1 MRTADPRGDRVIRRT
16 ASVYSILL
24 RALPSGFRDRR
35 GPEMLDLFRELA
47 SEADIQSGTP
57 GVVRCFMRE
66 SVDLLLTAARLR
78 LRRCARVN
86 VLAPAVSLASAGP
99 TSHLTQGSSDM
110 ERIRQDFGY
119 ALRAIARRP
128 GFATIAVLT
137 LGLGI
142 GATTAIFSVVNSVI
156 LRPLPYPEPE
166 RITMVFS
173 TIPSR
178 SAARD
183 PHAFPNFLDIRKNAR
198 SFESMAA
205 YASPSTGTILTGS
218 GAELHSGMQ
227 ASGSLFRVLGI
238 APAEGRLFTEAEDEP
253 GAPRTVILSH
263 GLATRLGDGRSSMV
277 GKQVTIDRVPH
288 TVIGVMP
295 ASFAFPNRTPEYW
308 TPFIQ
313 SGDRFEER
321 DTAWLT
327 VIGRLRP
334 GVSLVSAQAELN
346 AIWSGLIRE
355 YPADN
360 DEGTGIALE
369 ERQKFVTGDAR
380 PVLFMLLGAVGFVLA
395 IACAN
400 LANLILARGSTRR
413 RELAVRMAL
422 GASRTRLIRQ
432 LLTESVVLALLGGVL
447 GVGIAYLGTKVLGQY
462 GPAALPRRWEIG
474 IDTTTL
480 VFTTLI
486 AVASGL
492 ISGLFPAL
500 RFSRPDL
507 QEDLTGG
514 TQGAARTTGHR
525 LQRALVVVQVALAL
539 ILLIG
544 AGLLTNSLIRL
555 MTVDPGFDPRNV
567 LVIRIAPAADRYT
580 EPIALD
586 ALYARVL
593 ERVDAVPGTM
603 SVGAAWAPPFSGH
616 WGSTGI
622 TIEGTETSAVD
633 RPNVSM
639 LPVRGD
645 YFAAMKLR
653 LIEGR
658 TITDDDKPPAP
669 APIVIN
675 EGMAK
680 RFWPGESA
688 VGKRFRRG
696 VPGDYGPWHTVV
708 GVVADVKESLDTVP
722 GLQGYWPHAQAM
734 WARDMS
740 VVVRTSGDPLSLVN
754 AIRAE
759 IRAID
764 PEIPIVSTSTMEQ
777 LVANS
782 VTEPRFRTLLVL
794 SFAGAACLLAL
805 VGIYGVMAFVVA
817 ERTHEI
823 GLRMALGAEQGGV
836 LRFVL
841 GQGMRLILLG
851 IVIGVVGALVATRVI
866 RAMLFGVGAT
876 DPMTYGVVI
885 FALAAVAVLACWIPA
900 LRASRVDPL
909 VALRAGM
916 G

>member
-1 MRTADPRGDRVIRRT
+1 MAGVPGDRALRRA
-16 ASVYSILL
+16 ASAYSLLL
-24 RALPSGFRDRR
+24 RALPSAFRDRH
-35 GPEMLDLFRELA
+35 GSEMLDLFRELA
-47 SEADIQSGTP
+47 AEADTQSGTA
-57 GVVRCFMRE
+57 GIIRCFSRE
-66 SVDLLLTAARLR
+66 SFDLLMTAARLR
-78 LRRCARVN
+78 LKRRARVN
-86 VLAPAVSLASAGP
+86 HVLSSGLSLASAGP
-99 TSHLTQGSSDM
+99 TSHLSHESSDM
-110 ERIRQDFGY
+110 ETIRQDFGY
-119 ALRAIARRP
+119 AMRAIARRP
-128 GFATIAVLT
+128 GFAIVAVLT

-142 GATTAIFSVVNSVI
+142 GATTSIFSVVNSVI

-166 RITMVFS
+166 RLTMVFTTLPTLSS
-173 TIPSR
+173 TR
-178 SAARD
+178 S
-183 PHAFPNFLDIRKNAR
+183 PHAFPNFLDLRKSAR

-205 YASPSTGTILTGS
+205 YTSPSMGTILTGS
-218 GAELHSGMQ
+218 GAELHAGTQ
-227 ASGSLFRVLGI
+227 ASASLFKVLGI
-238 APAEGRLFTEAEDEP
+238 APAEGRWFTDAEDQKD
-253 GAPRTVILSH
+253 AAKVVILSQ
-263 GLATRLGDGRSSMV
+263 GLATRLGDGTGSMV

-288 TVIGVMP
+288 TVVGVMP
-295 ASFAFPNRTPEYW
+295 ASFAFPNTTPEYW
-308 TPFIQ
+308 TPFVQ
-313 SGDRFEER
+313 SGERFEER

-327 VIGRLRP
+327 VIGRLRR
-334 GVSLVSAQAELN
+334 GVSLASAQAEMN
-346 AIWSGLIRE
+346 AVWAGLVRE

-360 DEGTGIALE
+360 DEGTRIVLE

-380 PVLFMLLGAVGFVLA
+380 PALFMLLGAVGFVLA

-413 RELAVRMAL
+413 RELAVRLAL

-447 GVGIAYLGTKVLGQY
+447 GVGIAYLGTKLLGQY

-480 VFTTLI
+480 AFTTLI

-492 ISGLFPAL
+492 LSGLFPAL

-507 QEDLTGG
+507 QEDLVGG
-514 TQGAARTTGHR
+514 AQGAGRTTGHR
-525 LQRALVVVQVALAL
+525 VQRGLVVVQVALAL
-539 ILLIG
+539 VLLIG
-544 AGLLTNSLIRL
+544 AGLLTNSLMRL

-567 LVIRIAPAADRYT
+567 LAVRIAPAADRYT
-580 EPIALD
+580 EPGAID

-593 ERVDAVPGTM
+593 ERVDALPGTQ
-603 SVGAAWAPPFSGH
+603 SVGAAWAPPFSGRS
-616 WGSTGI
+616 GGTGI
-622 TIEGTETSAVD
+622 SIEGTAPRAVD

-645 YFAAMKLR
+645 YFATMKLR

-658 TITDDDKPPAP
+658 TLTDDDKTAP

-680 RFWPGESA
+680 RLWPGESA

-696 VPGDYGPWHTVV
+696 VPGDYGPWQTIV

-722 GLQGYWPHAQAM
+722 GLQGYWPHAQAV
-734 WARDMS
+734 WARDLS
-740 VVVRTSGDPLSLVN
+740 IVVRTSGDPLSLVN

-759 IRAID
+759 LRAID
-764 PEIPIVSTSTMEQ
+764 PEIPIVSTNTMEE

-841 GQGMRLILLG
+841 GQGMRLTVLG
-851 IVIGVVGALVATRVI
+851 IVIGVAGALAATRVLQT
-866 RAMLFGVGAT
+866 MLFGVGAT
-876 DPMTYGVVI
+876 DPATYVVVI
-885 FALAAVAVLACWIPA
+885 VALGAVAMLACWIPA
-900 LRASRVDPL
+900 RRASRVNPM
-909 VALRAGM
+909 VALRAGL

>member
-1 MRTADPRGDRVIRRT
+1 MDGAPGDGAVRRA
-16 ASVYSILL
+16 ASAYSVLL
-24 RALPSGFRDRR
+24 RALPSAFRERN
-35 GPEMLDLFRELA
+35 GAEMLDLFRELA
-47 SEADIQSGTP
+47 TEAGTRSGTT
-57 GVVRCFMRE
+57 GIIHCLTRE
-66 SVDLLLTAARLR
+66 SFDLLLTAARLR
-78 LRRCARVN
+78 LKRRARVN
-86 VLAPAVSLASAGP
+86 HVLASGLSLASAGP
-99 TSHLTQGSSDM
+99 TSHLSHEGSDM
-110 ERIRQDFGY
+110 ETIRQDFGY

-128 GFATIAVLT
+128 GFAIVAVLT

-142 GATTAIFSVVNSVI
+142 GATTSIFSVVNSVI

-166 RITMVFS
+166 RITMVWS

-178 SAARD
+178 NSTRG
-183 PHAFPNFLDIRKNAR
+183 PHAFPNFLDLKKSAR
-198 SFESMAA
+198 SFESLAA
-205 YASPSTGTILTGS
+205 YASSSTGTILTAA

-227 ASGSLFRVLGI
+227 ASGSLFKVLGI
-238 APAEGRLFTEAEDEP
+238 APAEGRLFTDSEDEKD
-253 GAPRTVILSH
+253 APRVVILSH
-263 GLATRLGDGRSSMV
+263 RLATRLGDGRSSMV
-277 GKQVTIDRVPH
+277 GKQVTIDRAPH
-288 TVIGVMP
+288 TVVGVMP
-295 ASFAFPNRTPEYW
+295 ASFAFPNTTPEYW
-308 TPFIQ
+308 TPFVQ
-313 SGDRFEER
+313 SGERFEER

-334 GVSLVSAQAELN
+334 GVSLAAAQAEMN
-346 AIWSGLIRE
+346 ALWSGLVRE

-360 DEGTGIALE
+360 DEGTGIVLE

-447 GVGIAYLGTKVLGQY
+447 GVGIAYLGTKLLGQY

-474 IDTTTL
+474 IDMTTL

-514 TQGAARTTGHR
+514 TQGAARVTGHR
-525 LQRALVVVQVALAL
+525 VQRGLVVVQVALAL
-539 ILLIG
+539 VLLIG
-544 AGLLTNSLIRL
+544 AGLLTNSLMRL
-555 MTVDPGFDPRNV
+555 MTVDPGFDPRSV
-567 LVIRIAPAADRYT
+567 LVVRIAPAADRYT
-580 EPIALD
+580 EPSALD

-593 ERVDAVPGTM
+593 ERVDAVPGTV
-603 SVGAAWAPPFSGH
+603 SVGAAWAPPFSGRS
-616 WGSTGI
+616 GGTGI
-622 TIEGTETSAVD
+622 SIEGTAPSAVD

-645 YFAAMKLR
+645 YFATMKLR

-658 TITDDDKPPAP
+658 TLTDDDKLEA
-669 APIVIN
+669 AVTVIN

-696 VPGDYGPWHTVV
+696 VPGDYGPWQTVV

-722 GLQGYWPHAQAM
+722 GLQVYWPHAQAM
-734 WARDMS
+734 WARDMA
-740 VVVRTSGDPLSLVN
+740 VVVRTSGDPLSLTN
-754 AIRAE
+754 AIRTE

-777 LVANS
+777 LVGNS

-841 GQGMRLILLG
+841 GQGMRLTLLG
-851 IVIGVVGALVATRVI
+851 IAIGVVGALVATRAI
-866 RAMLFGVGAT
+866 RTMLFGVGTT

-885 FALAAVAVLACWIPA
+885 AALASVALLACWIPA
-900 LRASRVDPL
+900 RRASRVDPL
-909 VALRAGM
+909 VALRAGA

>member
-1 MRTADPRGDRVIRRT
+1 MAGARGDGVVRRA
-16 ASVYSILL
+16 ASAYSVLL
-24 RALPSGFRDRR
+24 RALPSAFRDRH

-47 SEADIQSGTP
+47 TEAGTRSGTP
-57 GVVRCFMRE
+57 GVIRCFTRE
-66 SVDLLLTAARLR
+66 SLDLLLTAARLR
-78 LRRCARVN
+78 LKRRARAN
-86 VLAPAVSLASAGP
+86 HVLASGLSVASAGP
-99 TSHLTQGSSDM
+99 MSHLSHESSDM
-110 ERIRQDFGY
+110 ETIRQDFGY

-128 GFATIAVLT
+128 GFAIVAVLT

-142 GATTAIFSVVNSVI
+142 GATTSIFSVVNSVI

-166 RITMVFS
+166 RITMVF
-173 TIPSR
+173 TAIPTLGSMR
-178 SAARD
+178 S
-183 PHAFPNFLDIRKNAR
+183 PHAFGNFIDLQKRAR
-198 SFESMAA
+198 SFEAMAA
-205 YASPSTGTILTGS
+205 YTSSSMGTILTGS
-218 GAELHSGMQ
+218 GAELHSGLQ
-227 ASGSLFRVLGI
+227 ASGSLFKVLGI

-263 GLATRLGDGRSSMV
+263 ALATRLSDGRSSMV
-277 GKQVTIDRVPH
+277 GKQVTIDRAPH

-295 ASFAFPNRTPEYW
+295 ASFAFPNTTPEYW
-308 TPFIQ
+308 TPFVQ
-313 SGDRFEER
+313 SGERFEER
-321 DTAWLT
+321 DTYWLT

-334 GVSLVSAQAELN
+334 GVSLESAQAELN
-346 AIWSGLIRE
+346 AIWAGLIRE
-355 YPADN
+355 HPADN

-369 ERQKFVTGDAR
+369 ERQKYVTGDAR

-422 GASRTRLIRQ
+422 GASRTRLVRQ

-492 ISGLFPAL
+492 LSGLFPAL

-514 TQGAARTTGHR
+514 TQGAARTRGHR
-525 LQRALVVVQVALAL
+525 VQRGLVVVQVALAL
-539 ILLIG
+539 VLLIG
-544 AGLLTNSLIRL
+544 AGLLTNSLMRL

-567 LVIRIAPAADRYT
+567 LVVHIAPAADRYT
-580 EPIALD
+580 DPSALD
-586 ALYARVL
+586 ALYARVI
-593 ERVDAVPGTM
+593 ERVDAVPGTEN
-603 SVGAAWAPPFSGH
+603 VGAAWAPPFSGRQ
-616 WGSTGI
+616 GGTGI
-622 TIEGTETSAVD
+622 SIEGTAPSAID

-645 YFAAMKLR
+645 YFATMKLR

-658 TITDDDKPPAP
+658 TLTDDDKTAP

-696 VPGDYGPWHTVV
+696 VPGDYSAWQTIV

-722 GLQGYWPHAQAM
+722 GLQGYWPHAQAL

-777 LVANS
+777 LVARS

-823 GLRMALGAEQGGV
+823 GVRMALGAEEGGV

-841 GQGMRLILLG
+841 GQGMRLTVLG
-851 IVIGVVGALVATRVI
+851 IVIGIAGALAATRVL
-866 RAMLFGVGAT
+866 RTMLFGVGTT

-885 FALAAVAVLACWIPA
+885 IALGTVAVLACWIPA
-900 LRASRVDPL
+900 RRASRVDPL
-909 VALRAGM
+909 VALRAGV